1 MNGYQFYKFM
11 RAMVGLV
18 LGGVLF
24 VFLVIREMHDIVT
37 REEECKKVYGAN
49 WQAEYEVRYGPVEDA
64 RKKLWVGG
72 GGVLA
77 VGVISYFIYR
87 QVAGNR
93 SARRSR
99 RHRLP
104 N

>member
-1 MNGYQFYKFM
+1 MNGYQFFKAM

-18 LGGVLF
+18 LCGVVF
-24 VFLVIREMHDIVT
+24 VVTLILEMHNIVT
-37 REEECKKVYGAN
+37 REQECKRVYGAN

-64 RKKLWVGG
+64 RKKLWVGSG
-72 GGVLA
+72 GLVA

-104 N
+104 S